1 MYVVRVTLVV
11 IHELGEIRNLVVSRV
26 IKLYNVPVSGV
37 IDVVN
42 LGVININLSIITT
55 TVRLVIAPV

>member
-11 IHELGEIRNLVVSRV
+11 VHELGEIRNLVVSRV
-26 IKLYNVPVSGV
+26 IKLYNVPVIGV

-42 LGVININLSIITT
+42 LGVTNVNLSIIPTT
-55 TVRLVIAPV
+55 IRLVIAPV